1 MNSNE
6 KLTLKNFAQI
16 VLDLDIEI
24 TSMFKTKNNDYEI
37 VTYFDEVQVLDLEEN
52 ILIRVEKNEKQA

>member
-1 MNSNE
+1 MNNNE
-6 KLTLKNFAQI
+6 NLTLKNFAQI
-16 VLDLDIEI
+16 IIDLDIEI

-52 ILIRVEKNEKQA
+52 ILIRVKKNEKQS